1 MIVQLPLARIRH
13 SRTPIPR
20 LCQGQKVQRIGLRRR
35 RLVRC
40 SAGGFDGVLRT
51 SAPCDPVRIQR
62 GQCRD
67 STRLDSMSE
76 HRRER
81 LAHGAVRRSQQL
93 ALQSRIAVSFGL
105 VAAEDLEFVFPSSIH
120 GDPIGKE
127 HLSRLLH
134 AAGIEPAAARN
145 TALGELS
152 MQLPAAVLSRLTGIR
167 PRTAT
172 RWAAEAA
179 GSGSRY
185 AAALPRQS

>member
-1 MIVQLPLARIRH
+1 
-13 SRTPIPR
+13 
-20 LCQGQKVQRIGLRRR
+20 
-35 RLVRC
+35 
-40 SAGGFDGVLRT
+40 
-51 SAPCDPVRIQR
+51 
-62 GQCRD
+62 
-67 STRLDSMSE
+67 MSE

-81 LAHGAVRRSQQL
+81 FAQGAVRRSQQL
-93 ALQSRIAVSFGL
+93 ALQSRIAASFGL

-120 GDPIGKE
+120 GHPIGKK
-127 HLSRLLH
+127 HRSRLLH

-152 MQLPAAVLSRLTGIR
+152 MQLPAAVLSRLTDIR

-172 RWAAEAA
+172 RWAAEVA

>member
-1 MIVQLPLARIRH
+1 MCSCHWPGSAIRGRRCRGCVRVKKF
-13 SRTPIPR
+13 SGSGFGAGVLFAAVRAGSTEFFERPR
-20 LCQGQKVQRIGLRRR
+20 LPILFVFSADSVAIPPPRLDVGASARTVRSGCSSPIAAARAAVADRRVLRIG
-35 RLVRC
+35 
-40 SAGGFDGVLRT
+40 G
-51 SAPCDPVRIQR
+51 
-62 GQCRD
+62 
-67 STRLDSMSE
+67 
-76 HRRER
+76 
-81 LAHGAVRRSQQL
+81 
-93 ALQSRIAVSFGL
+93 
-105 VAAEDLEFVFPSSIH
+105 AAEDLEFVFPSSIH
-120 GDPIGKE
+120 GHPIGKE